1 MAQTVRLKD
10 WDKSSPGISEISSRL
25 RFSFETGQIWLDEE
39 RMVLMH
45 SSALMALRKELIN
58 TLGIERTRGVL
69 TRIGYTAGL
78 RDAEIVKASYRDLSD
93 LELFHKGTLLHA
105 LEGMVKVELKDI
117 QIDIPNGKY
126 YIDGIWKNSLDHYLH
141 KKLFGPN
148 HSPVAWCELGYATGY
163 VSGIMNRFILHKQIE
178 TTPLG
183 PHFIGKPLEEWDDIA
198 EDLKYYQSD
207 SIVEQLFILQD
218 QVEDL
223 RKSLPHPI
231 LPVDV
236 IGNSPRFKEA
246 WSLAKKASSST
257 VTVLLL
263 GETGVGKDVFA
274 NAIHNSSPRAKQPFV
289 AVNCGALPNDLIES
303 ELFGIEK
310 GAYTGAQTSREGRFE
325 RADGGTLFLDEVG
338 ELSLKAQTRLLR
350 ALQSGDI
357 DRLGSTETRK
367 VNVRVIAATNV
378 DLAEAVAQG
387 TFRKD
392 LYYRLNVFPV
402 SIPPLKERKEDI
414 LALAECFI
422 DKFSA
427 REGLR
432 IKGLTDKAI
441 HALQSHDWPGNIREL
456 ENVIERGIIL
466 ASQDSFIDASMQFPP
481 SYTTLLD
488 ENIAVLDLE
497 GKISETVK
505 QPMEDFVT
513 ELLDKKVPLEELE
526 NLVVKAAI
534 ERCEGNLCATARLL
548 GISRAQIGYKY
559 KKIFSETIPK

>member
-1 MAQTVRLKD
+1 MTQNIRLKD

-39 RMVLMH
+39 RMMLMH
-45 SSALMALRKELIN
+45 SSALTALRKELIN
-58 TLGIERTRGVL
+58 TLGIERTRGIL
-69 TRIGYTAGL
+69 IRIGYAAGL

-93 LELFHKGTLLHA
+93 LELLHKGPLLHA
-105 LEGMVKVELKDI
+105 LEGMVKVELQDVE
-117 QIDIPNGKY
+117 IDIKNGKY
-126 YIDGIWKNSLDHYLH
+126 YIDAIWRNSLEHQIH
-141 KKLFGPN
+141 QGLFGPS
-148 HSPVAWCELGYATGY
+148 HYPVAWNELGHATGY
-163 VSGIMNRFILHKQIE
+163 VSGIMNRFILHKQVEI
-178 TTPLG
+178 TPLG
-183 PHFIGKPLEEWDDIA
+183 PRFIGKPIEEWDDV
-198 EDLKYYQSD
+198 EELKYYQSD
-207 SIVEQLFILQD
+207 SIVEHLLTLQD
-218 QVEDL
+218 QVDDL
-223 RKSLPHPI
+223 RKSLPQHI

-236 IGNSPRFKEA
+236 IGDSPSFQEA

-274 NAIHNSSPRAKQPFV
+274 NAIHNASPRANHPFV

-303 ELFGIEK
+303 ELFGIER

-350 ALQSGDI
+350 ALQSGEI
-357 DRLGSTETRK
+357 DRLGGTETRK

-378 DLAEAVAQG
+378 DLAEAVTQG

-402 SIPPLKERKEDI
+402 SIPPLRERKDDI
-414 LALAECFI
+414 LSLAKRFI

-432 IKGLTDKAI
+432 IKGLTDKAK

-466 ASQDSFIDASMQFPP
+466 TSQDSFIDASMLFPP

-488 ENIAVLDLE
+488 ENITILDRA
-497 GKISETVK
+497 GKISDAVK
-505 QPMEDFVT
+505 QPMEEFVAD
-513 ELLDKKVPLEELE
+513 LLDKKVPLEELE

-548 GISRAQIGYKY
+548 GISRAQIGYKH
-559 KKIFSETIPK
+559 KKILSEATSK